1 MLMPAFLLLVV
12 ALSQP
17 GMNHMQKSKLNIE
30 QSFGGLGVE
39 ISTFGFSPRG
49 AEWWDVNPPMLQ
61 QNLLPGISYGTVS
74 VTQSSLKRADFSVSL
89 GFGILLV

>member
-17 GMNHMQKSKLNIE
+17 GTNHMQKSKLNVE

-39 ISTFGFSPRG
+39 ISTFGFAPRG
-49 AEWWDVNPPMLQ
+49 AE
-61 QNLLPGISYGTVS
+61 
-74 VTQSSLKRADFSVSL
+74 
-89 GFGILLV
+89 